1 MRSLFFFAALLLLVP
16 LTLADG
22 PGDNVADNVRAVPP
36 VGIELNESDRNE
48 LDGGLAEL
56 NAKIELLRKSKD
68 LRVQSLMP
76 DVEIFSRAIRDA
88 IAHREL
94 FHKNDIGKARQ
105 VLAEGHAR
113 ADSLKNGNAPWTTQ
127 TGLVVRGFAS
137 RIDDTVQPYGVVV
150 PESYEFSGA
159 SEYRTDV
166 WLHGR
171 GERSTESLFIHE
183 RINRIGQIS
192 PANTL
197 VVHPYGRYSNAFKFA
212 GEIDVLEALD
222 HAKSQYRVDE
232 NRISIRGFSMGG
244 AGCWQFA
251 VHYPSQF
258 FAATPGAGFSETPEF
273 LKSFQGETLMPTWY
287 EQKLW
292 QLYDCTGYTANLFN
306 IPIIAYSGELDIQK
320 QAADI
325 MEQAMGDQGLKLT
338 HLIGPQTKHAIHPD
352 SLKTIES
359 KLANLAALGRD
370 RTPMT
375 IDFTTYTLR
384 YNRSF
389 WLTVNELAE
398 HWERATVSA
407 TLSAPENTIRLTLD
421 GVRGLQLD
429 LAAGDAPFNLR
440 QPVQIEV
447 VDFSANNDSETAANR
462 QILVGP
468 RPESDRSWQCQ
479 IHRDGN
485 QWKIG
490 SRPLSSSVQKRHG
503 LQGPIDDAFMD
514 RFIIVA
520 PSGNG
525 LNPETDAWAKSE
537 LDHLVREW
545 RRQFRGDAIVKTDSQ
560 ISDEDIATS
569 HLIVFGDPSSNAFLK
584 SIHSEL
590 PITWSED
597 EASLMLGANDKRV
610 DAAHHAPVMIYPNPK
625 NPNRYVVI
633 NSGFTYREYAYLN
646 NARQVPK
653 LPDWAIIDIRTP
665 ANSLWPGKV
674 VDAGFFDEAWKL
686 K

>member
-1 MRSLFFFAALLLLVP
+1 MRCTSACLALLLLITSVV
-16 LTLADG
+16 ADG
-22 PGDNVADNVRAVPP
+22 PRDNVADNVRAVPP
-36 VGIELNESDRNE
+36 VGIELSEADRNE
-48 LDGGLAEL
+48 LDGGLTEL
-56 NAKIELLRKSKD
+56 NAKIEQLHQSKE
-68 LRVQSLMP
+68 LRVQSLIP

-113 ADSLKNGNAPWTTQ
+113 ADALKNGNAPWTTQ
-127 TGLVVRGFAS
+127 TGLVVRGFRS
-137 RIDDTVQPYGVVV
+137 HIDDTVQPYGVVV
-150 PESYEFSGA
+150 PETYEFSGA
-159 SEYRTDV
+159 SEYRTDI

-183 RINRIGQIS
+183 RMNRVGQIS

-212 GEIDVLEALD
+212 GEIDVLEALA
-222 HAKSQYRVDE
+222 HAKSQYRMDE
-232 NRISIRGFSMGG
+232 NRISMRGFSMGG

-273 LKSFQGETLMPTWY
+273 LKSFQGETLTPTWY
-287 EQKLW
+287 EKKLW
-292 QLYDCTGYTANLFN
+292 QLYDCTGYTANLLN
-306 IPIIAYSGELDIQK
+306 LPTIAYSGELDIQK

-325 MEQAMGDQGLKLT
+325 MEQAMGEQGLKLT

-352 SLKTIES
+352 SLKRIES
-359 KLANLAALGRD
+359 KLANLAIHGRD
-370 RTPMT
+370 RAPTS

-389 WLTVNELAE
+389 WLTIDELAE
-398 HWERATVSA
+398 HWKRASVSA
-407 TLSAPENTIRLTLD
+407 TMSGSENAIRLTVD
-421 GVRGLQLD
+421 GVRGIQMDLD
-429 LAAGDAPFNLR
+429 AGDAPFDLR
-440 QPVQIEV
+440 QPVQIEIV
-447 VDFSANNDSETAANR
+447 ESNANDGSETATNQ

-468 RPESDRSWQCQ
+468 RPESDRSWRCQ
-479 IHRDGN
+479 IHRVGD

-490 SRPLSSSVQKRHG
+490 PRPASTDVQKRHG

-520 PSGNG
+520 PSGKG
-525 LNPETDAWAKSE
+525 LHPETDAWAKSE

-545 RRQFRGDAIVKTDSQ
+545 RRQFRGDAIVKKDTE
-560 ISDEDIATS
+560 ISDQDIATS
-569 HLIVFGDPSSNAFLK
+569 HLIVFGDPTSNLFLN
-584 SIHSEL
+584 SIHNEL
-590 PITWSED
+590 PITWSKDECSLRAGED
-597 EASLMLGANDKRV
+597 DNRF
-610 DAAHHAPVMIYPNPK
+610 DAKHHAPVMIYPNPK
-625 NPNRYVVI
+625 NPNRYVVV

-665 ANSLWPGKV
+665 ADSLWPGKV
-674 VDAGFFDEAWKL
+674 VEAGFFDEAWKV

>member
-1 MRSLFFFAALLLLVP
+1 MRSTALFLVLLLLIS
-16 LTLADG
+16 TALADG
-22 PGDNVADNVRAVPP
+22 PGDNVADQVRPVPP
-36 VGIELNESDRNE
+36 VGIELSQPDRNE
-48 LDGGLAEL
+48 LEDGLAKL
-56 NAKIELLRKSKD
+56 NAKIDQLRKSKD
-68 LRVQSLMP
+68 TKTQSLIP

-88 IAHREL
+88 ISHREL
-94 FHKNDIGKARQ
+94 FHKNDVAKAKE

-113 ADSLKNGNAPWTTQ
+113 AEALQNGDAPWTQQ
-127 TGLVVRGFAS
+127 TGLVVRGFQS

-150 PESYEFSGA
+150 PESYSFTGA
-159 SEYRTDV
+159 AEYRTDV

-183 RINRIGQIS
+183 RMNRVGRIS
-192 PANTL
+192 PADTL

-212 GEIDVLEALD
+212 GEIDVLEALE

-232 NRISIRGFSMGG
+232 DRISIRGFSMGG

-251 VHYPSQF
+251 VHYPGRF

-273 LKSFQGETLMPTWY
+273 LKSFQGETLTPTWY
-287 EQKLW
+287 EKKLW
-292 QLYDCTGYTANLFN
+292 QLYDCTGYANNLFN
-306 IPIIAYSGELDIQK
+306 VPTIAYSGELDIQK
-320 QAADI
+320 QAADM
-325 MEQAMGDQGLKLT
+325 MEQAMGEQGLKLT

-352 SLKTIES
+352 SLTTIES
-359 KLANLAALGRD
+359 KLANLADRGRD
-370 RTPMT
+370 RVPTA

-389 WLTVNELAE
+389 WLTVDELAE
-398 HWERATVSA
+398 HWNQATVTA
-407 TLSAPENTIRLTLD
+407 KLSASENTVRVTVD
-421 GVRGLQLD
+421 GVRGIRFD
-429 LAAGDAPFNLR
+429 LAAGDAPFHPR
-440 QPVQIEV
+440 QPVQIEI
-447 VDFSANNDSETAANR
+447 VDFSTDNDSETGANR
-462 QILVGP
+462 QILVAP
-468 RPESDRSWQCQ
+468 RPESDRSWHCQ
-479 IHRDGN
+479 IHRDGD

-490 SRPLSSSVQKRHG
+490 SRPTTSSIAKRHG
-503 LQGPIDDAFMD
+503 VQGPIDDAFMD

-520 PSGNG
+520 PSGKG
-525 LNPETDAWAKSE
+525 LHPVTDAWAKSE

-545 RRQFRGDAIVKTDSQ
+545 RRQFRGDAIVKQDTE

-584 SIHSEL
+584 SIHHEL
-590 PITWSED
+590 PIQWSED
-597 EASLMLGANDKRV
+597 QSSVKVGQDKHV

-625 NPNRYVVI
+625 NPDRYVVI

-653 LPDWAIIDIRTP
+653 LPDWAIIDVRTP
-665 ANSLWPGKV
+665 ADALWPGKV
-674 VDAGFFDEAWKL
+674 VDAGFFDETWKL

>member
-1 MRSLFFFAALLLLVP
+1 MRNASVCLVLLLLISSA
-16 LTLADG
+16 LADG
-22 PGDNVADNVRAVPP
+22 PGDNIAENVRAVPP
-36 VGIELNESDRNE
+36 VGIELSAVVRNE
-48 LDGGLAEL
+48 LDGSLAEL
-56 NAKIELLRKSKD
+56 NTKIEQLRKSKD
-68 LRVQSLMP
+68 RKVQSLLP

-88 IAHREL
+88 VGHREL
-94 FHKNDIGKARQ
+94 FHQNDLGKARQ

-113 ADSLKNGNAPWTTQ
+113 ADALKNGNAPWTTQ
-127 TGLVVRGFAS
+127 TGLLVRGFKS

-150 PESYEFSGA
+150 PESYAFAGA

-183 RINRIGQIS
+183 RMNRVGQIS

-273 LKSFQGETLMPTWY
+273 LKSFQGETLTPTWY
-287 EQKLW
+287 ETKLW
-292 QLYDCTGYTANLFN
+292 QLYDCTGYAANLFN
-306 IPIIAYSGELDIQK
+306 LSTIAYSGELDIQK

-352 SLKTIES
+352 SLTTIES
-359 KLANLAALGRD
+359 KLANLADRGRD
-370 RTPMT
+370 RAPTT
-375 IDFTTYTLR
+375 VDFTTYTLR

-389 WLTVNELAE
+389 WLTINELTE
-398 HWERATVSA
+398 HWKRATVHA
-407 TLSAPENTIRLTLD
+407 TLSAPENTIHLTVD
-421 GVRGLQLD
+421 GVGGLQLD

-447 VDFSANNDSETAANR
+447 VDFSPNNDSETSANR

-479 IHRDGN
+479 IYRDGD

-490 SRPLSSSVQKRHG
+490 SRPTPHNIAKRHG

-514 RFIIVA
+514 RFIIIA
-520 PSGNG
+520 PSGKG
-525 LNPETDAWAKSE
+525 LHPETDAWAKSE

-545 RRQFRGDAIVKTDSQ
+545 RRQFRGDAIVKQDTE
-560 ISDEDIATS
+560 ISDKDIATS

-590 PITWSED
+590 PIQWSED
-597 EASLMLGANDKRV
+597 QSSVRVGHDKHV

-665 ANSLWPGKV
+665 ANSLWPGNV
-674 VDAGFFDEAWKL
+674 VDAGFFDESWKL

>member
-1 MRSLFFFAALLLLVP
+1 MRNLSACLVLLLLISSA
-16 LTLADG
+16 LADG

-36 VGIELNESDRNE
+36 VGIELSDVVRDE

-56 NAKIELLRKSKD
+56 NKKIEQLRESND
-68 LRVQSLMP
+68 LKVQSLLP

-113 ADSLKNGNAPWTTQ
+113 ADALTNRNAPWTTQ
-127 TGLVVRGFAS
+127 TGLVVRGFKS
-137 RIDDTVQPYGVVV
+137 QIDDTVQPYGVVV
-150 PESYEFSGA
+150 PESYAFAGA

-183 RINRIGQIS
+183 RMNRVGQIS

-273 LKSFQGETLMPTWY
+273 LKSFQGETLTPTWY
-287 EQKLW
+287 EKKLW
-292 QLYDCTGYTANLFN
+292 QLYDCTGYAANLFN
-306 IPIIAYSGELDIQK
+306 LPTIAYSGELDIQK

-352 SLKTIES
+352 SLKTIEN
-359 KLANLAALGRD
+359 KLANLAVQGRD
-370 RTPMT
+370 RAPTT
-375 IDFTTYTLR
+375 VDFTTYTLR

-389 WLTVNELAE
+389 WLTVDELTE
-398 HWERATVSA
+398 HWERATVRA
-407 TLSAPENTIRLTLD
+407 TLSASENTIRLTVD

-440 QPVQIEV
+440 QPVQIEI
-447 VDFSANNDSETAANR
+447 VDFSTDKDSESATNR

-479 IHRDGN
+479 IHRDGD

-490 SRPLSSSVQKRHG
+490 SRPASIRVVKRHG
-503 LQGPIDDAFMD
+503 LQGPIDDAFME

-520 PSGNG
+520 PSGKG
-525 LNPETDAWAKSE
+525 LHPETDAWAKSE
-537 LDHLVREW
+537 QDHLVREW
-545 RRQFRGDAIVKTDSQ
+545 RRQFRGDAIVKQDTE
-560 ISDEDIATS
+560 ISDDDIATS
-569 HLIVFGDPSSNAFLK
+569 HLIVFGDPASNAFLK
-584 SIHSEL
+584 SIQSEL

-597 EASLMLGANDKRV
+597 ESSLMVGDKKRV

-625 NPNRYVVI
+625 NPTRYVVI

-665 ANSLWPGKV
+665 ADSLWPGKV

>member
-1 MRSLFFFAALLLLVP
+1 MRSTAPFLVLLLLIS
-16 LTLADG
+16 TALADG
-22 PGDNVADNVRAVPP
+22 PADNVADQVRPVPP
-36 VGIELNESDRNE
+36 LGIELSQADRNE
-48 LDGGLAEL
+48 LEGGLAQL
-56 NAKIELLRKSKD
+56 NKKIEQLRKSKNTK
-68 LRVQSLMP
+68 LQSLIP

-88 IAHREL
+88 ISHREL
-94 FHKNDIGKARQ
+94 FHKNDITKARE

-113 ADSLKNGNAPWTTQ
+113 ADALNEGNAPWTTQ
-127 TGLVVRGFAS
+127 TGLVVRGFRS

-150 PESYEFSGA
+150 PESYDFSGA
-159 SEYRTDV
+159 SEYRTDI

-183 RINRIGQIS
+183 RMNRVGKIS

-197 VVHPYGRYSNAFKFA
+197 IVHPYGRYSNAFKFA
-212 GEIDVLEALD
+212 GEIDVFEALD

-251 VHYPSQF
+251 VHYPSRF

-273 LKSFQGETLMPTWY
+273 LKSFQGETLSPTWY
-287 EQKLW
+287 EEKLW
-292 QLYDCTGYTANLFN
+292 QLYDCTGYANNLFN
-306 IPIIAYSGELDIQK
+306 LPTIAYSGELDIQK

-352 SLKTIES
+352 SLETIES
-359 KLANLAALGRD
+359 KLANLADRGRD
-370 RTPMT
+370 RVPTT

-389 WLTVNELAE
+389 WLTVDELAE
-398 HWERATVSA
+398 HWKRATVNA
-407 TLSAPENTIRLTLD
+407 TLSGSENTIRVTVD
-421 GVRGLQLD
+421 GVRGIQLD
-429 LAAGDAPFNLR
+429 LAAGDAPFHPR
-440 QPVQIEV
+440 QPVQIEIIE
-447 VDFSANNDSETAANR
+447 FGSNHDSESATTR

-468 RPESDRSWQCQ
+468 RPESDRSWHCQ
-479 IHRDGN
+479 IHRDGD

-490 SRPLSSSVQKRHG
+490 SRPATSGIAKRHG
-503 LQGPIDDAFMD
+503 VQGPIDDAFMD

-520 PSGNG
+520 PTSKGFH
-525 LNPETDAWAKSE
+525 PETDAWAKSE
-537 LDHLVREW
+537 LDHLVHEW
-545 RRQFRGDAIVKTDSQ
+545 RRQFRGDAIVKKDTE
-560 ISDEDIATS
+560 ISDDDIATS
-569 HLIVFGDPSSNAFLK
+569 HLIVFGDPASNVLLK

-590 PITWSED
+590 PIRWNEEGSRVTTGENHK
-597 EASLMLGANDKRV
+597 SL
-610 DAAHHAPVMIYPNPK
+610 DAANHAPVMIYPNPK
-625 NPNRYVVI
+625 NPDRYVVI

-665 ANSLWPGKV
+665 ADSLWPGKV
-674 VDAGFFDEAWKL
+674 VDAGFFDEAWKM